1 MEGITEVSNTMGE
14 NQLTQ
19 IHNIINLSTLGTK
32 TLKTSKEKINIIY
45 KGLRIL
51 LALDFLIATLKFARK
66 QKNAF
71 QNSKGK

>member
-1 MEGITEVSNTMGE
+1 MKTEKRSRYNKAKHDNVT
-14 NQLTQ
+14 T
-19 IHNIINLSTLGTK
+19 INY
-32 TLKTSKEKINIIY
+32 KINIIY

>member
-1 MEGITEVSNTMGE
+1 MEGITEASNTMGE
-14 NQLTQ
+14 NKLTQ
-19 IHNIINLSTLGTK
+19 IHIIMNFRTLGTK
-32 TLKTSKEKINIIY
+32 TLKTSKEKIIIY

-51 LALDFLIATLKFARK
+51 LALDFLIATRKFASK

>member
-14 NQLTQ
+14 NKLTK
-19 IHNIINLSTLGTK
+19 IHIMNFRTLGTK

-45 KGLRIL
+45 KALRIL
-51 LALDFLIATLKFARK
+51 LALDFLIPTLKSVRK